1 MKKYLKFL
9 TLFLIIGFCLLYFC
23 MDTSAPKVDY
33 TAPKTVNEDTL
44 GELRKNY
51 NNSDIVGTLG
61 IDGADINE
69 VLVQYH
75 DNKYYLTHDLYKN
88 HDIYGSVFLD
98 YRCNKDSKKILIFG
112 HNDFKEKTPFSNLE
126 NYEDSSYYKDHQFI
140 DVLIEDKKMKFQIF
154 SVYIETS
161 DFTYMNLK
169 IDDNK
174 HGQDIIKYKSKS
186 FYDTGVSVGLDDRI
200 LILQTCS
207 NNENY
212 KKFNDK
218 YLLIIAKLV

>member
-1 MKKYLKFL
+1 
-9 TLFLIIGFCLLYFC
+9 
-23 MDTSAPKVDY
+23 
-33 TAPKTVNEDTL
+33 
-44 GELRKNY
+44 
-51 NNSDIVGTLG
+51 
-61 IDGADINE
+61 
-69 VLVQYH
+69 
-75 DNKYYLTHDLYKN
+75 
-88 HDIYGSVFLD
+88 
-98 YRCNKDSKKILIFG
+98 
-112 HNDFKEKTPFSNLE
+112 
-126 NYEDSSYYKDHQFI
+126 
-140 DVLIEDKKMKFQIF
+140 MKFQIF